1 MSVRSRVISSRGRL
15 AERRV
20 RSALFAPASRPD
32 LLAKLP
38 RSNPDGVI
46 IDLEDAVAP
55 DAKESARPLA
65 AAAARELRQ
74 GHPEL
79 VILLRVNA
87 VSTEWFAADIAE
99 AVVGELD
106 AVVVPKLDA
115 LEALAEVE
123 VACSESCPL
132 PVLAGLETVAGVEL
146 ASELLRPPVEGV
158 YFGAEDYVVDLGGVR
173 TPGNMEVLYARSKV
187 AAAAR
192 LSGVFALDQVVVAL
206 RDEDRFRT
214 DAAEG
219 RALGYG
225 GKLCI
230 HPAQVPWANE
240 VFSPSLEELSRARR
254 LLDVYEQ
261 AKSEGKGA
269 VAFEGQMVD
278 EPLARQA
285 RAVLGET

>member
-1 MSVRSRVISSRGRL
+1 M
-15 AERRV
+15 

-46 IDLEDAVAP
+46 IDLEDAVTP
-55 DAKESARPLA
+55 DAKERSRPLA
-65 AAAARELRQ
+65 AAAARELRER
-74 GHPEL
+74 HPEL

-106 AVVVPKLDA
+106 AVVVPKLDS
-115 LEALAEVE
+115 LEALAAVE
-123 VACSESCPL
+123 ERLLACPL

-173 TPGNMEVLYARSKV
+173 TPENMEVLYARSKV

-206 RDEDRFRT
+206 REEDRFRR

-230 HPAQVPWANE
+230 HPAQVPWAND

-285 RAVLGET
+285 RAVLGETQTAGDS